1 MGDGHVV
8 RLAGHERYRQPIK
21 SHKDLVA
28 WQKAFELCID
38 VHRQTARFPAE
49 ERYGLSFDLR
59 KTSRSVV
66 CNIAEG
72 HQRATTKEFVRLL
85 DISLAS
91 IAELETQILL
101 AHRLGLFGVDPGRG
115 LLALTDDVGRLLR
128 ALRGQVRR
136 RVLW

>member
-1 MGDGHVV
+1 MV
-8 RLAGHERYRQPIK
+8 RGAVNERVRQPIR
-21 SHKDLVA
+21 SFKDLVA

-38 VHRQTARFPAE
+38 VHRQTARFPPE
-49 ERYGLSFDLR
+49 ERYGLSCDLR

-72 HQRATTKEFVRLL
+72 HQRDSTREFVRFL
-85 DISLAS
+85 DIALAS

-115 LLALTDDVGRLLR
+115 LLALADDVGRLLQ
-128 ALRGQVRR
+128 ALRGQVGRR
-136 RVLW
+136 LLW